1 MIADD
6 AADAADGGTN
16 RTTSA
21 TSADVPVNDS
31 TAGGADRTDR
41 ANRNGCSPPAVRL
54 CHLYPREMNIYADR
68 GNIAVLARRLAWR
81 GFELQVTEAGPGV
94 KIRDGEADIYYLGG
108 GQDRDQQ
115 RVAQDL
121 LETKAAA
128 VKAAVADGA
137 VGLFVCGG
145 YQLAGREYRSADGC
159 VMEGMGVLDVT
170 TEAGASRLVGN
181 VEIESR
187 LGGETIRI
195 VGYENHAG
203 RSRLGPEASPLGRV
217 IKGHGNNGRDRTE
230 GAFVEK
236 FFGTYLH
243 GPLLPKNPQLA
254 DILIRWALEFRYG
267 ERFELEPLDD
277 RIEEAAREAAISLS
291 KRRRRTR
298 SPRPISRLLG

>member
-6 AADAADGGTN
+6 AADAAAGRAN
-16 RTTSA
+16 RTTS
-21 TSADVPVNDS
+21 TDVPVNDS
-31 TAGGADRTDR
+31 AAGAANRTNR
-41 ANRNGCSPPAVRL
+41 TNRNGCSPPAVRL

-94 KIRDGEADIYYLGG
+94 NIRDGEADIYYLGG
-108 GQDRDQQ
+108 GQDSDQQ

>member
-1 MIADD
+1 MIAET
-6 AADAADGGTN
+6 AANAGAAATGAAGAARKKGG
-16 RTTSA
+16 
-21 TSADVPVNDS
+21 
-31 TAGGADRTDR
+31 
-41 ANRNGCSPPAVRL
+41 SPPAVRL

-81 GFELQVTEAGPGV
+81 GFQLEVKEAGPGV
-94 KIRDGEADIYYLGG
+94 KIRSGEADIYYLGG

-115 RVAQDL
+115 QVAQDL
-121 LETKAAA
+121 LATKAAA
-128 VKAAVADGA
+128 VKAAVGDGA

-145 YQLAGREYRSADGC
+145 YQLAGREYRSADGE
-159 VMEGMGVLDVT
+159 VMEGIGVLDVT

-181 VEIESR
+181 VEVESR
-187 LGGETIRI
+187 LGGEAIRI

-217 IKGHGNNGRDRTE
+217 IRGHGNNGRDRTE
-230 GAFVEK
+230 GASVQK

-277 RIEEAAREAAISLS
+277 QIEEAARRAAISLS

-298 SPRPISRLLG
+298 RPRPISRF

>member
-1 MIADD
+1 MIA
-6 AADAADGGTN
+6 AAGAGAPPGVSPATTAASG
-16 RTTSA
+16 A
-21 TSADVPVNDS
+21 PS
-31 TAGGADRTDR
+31 TATANRKTGGA
-41 ANRNGCSPPAVRL
+41 PPAVRL

-81 GFELQVTEAGPGV
+81 GFRLEVTEAGPGV
-94 KIRDGEADIYYLGG
+94 KIRGGEADIYYLGG

-115 RVAQDL
+115 QVAQDL
-121 LETKAAA
+121 LATKAAA
-128 VKAAVADGA
+128 VKAAVGDGA

-145 YQLAGREYRSADGC
+145 YQLAGREYRSADGE

-187 LGGETIRI
+187 LGGEAIRI

-203 RSRLGPEASPLGRV
+203 RSKLGPEASPLGRV
-217 IKGHGNNGRDRTE
+217 IRGHGNNGRDRTE
-230 GAFVEK
+230 GAFAQK

-254 DILIRWALEFRYG
+254 DTLIRWALEFRYG

-277 RIEEAAREAAISLS
+277 QIEESARRAAISLS
-291 KRRRRTR
+291 KRGRRTR
-298 SPRPISRLLG
+298 KPRPISRS